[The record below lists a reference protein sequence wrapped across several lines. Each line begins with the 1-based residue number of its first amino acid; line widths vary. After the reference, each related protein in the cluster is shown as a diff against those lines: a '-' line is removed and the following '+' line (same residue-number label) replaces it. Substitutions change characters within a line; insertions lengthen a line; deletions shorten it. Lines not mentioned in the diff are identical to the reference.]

1 MPGST
6 RVLLT
11 KTKQNDINA
20 EYNMRARTPTRQT
33 SDCADGSGGK
43 YKFMGKN
50 SAIPP
55 RTMKSATTRLAIRLR
70 KQVSVWR
77 LPGRA
82 KVGMGALAG
91 RRTSRWRDP
100 FLGGQAGLGGVGEGD
115 YLEGGDGVS

>member
-11 KTKQNDINA
+11 KTEENDIDA

-33 SDCADGSGGK
+33 KGSEKVGRGGR

-55 RTMKSATTRLAIRLR
+55 RTMKSATTRLAIRL
-70 KQVSVWR
+70 
-77 LPGRA
+77 
-82 KVGMGALAG
+82 
-91 RRTSRWRDP
+91 
-100 FLGGQAGLGGVGEGD
+100 GG
-115 YLEGGDGVS
+115 S